1 MKKIFLPLTLLL
13 GACSNSGT
21 SSTAADPASAA
32 VQTADTV
39 ELAAAEP
46 ARRGG
51 CGVGSHVG
59 SE

>member
-21 SSTAADPASAA
+21 SSTASAA